1 MHGNTPPTTLRS
13 APARRN
19 RPALAWRAG
28 RGFTLVE
35 VLVALLIMSVIAAMG
50 WQGVSAMATA
60 RERTAAVSERVLRL
74 QTVIAQ
80 WEQDLASVYDS
91 PRVPGLHFD
100 GAALRLVRRSD
111 EGARLVVWALREGTW
126 TRWASPVYTSQ
137 TPLEQAWNA
146 SFQLQGQEPGQ
157 LKLLE
162 GVGGWQLYC
171 FIGQAWANC
180 QSTGDLAAQPGTG
193 TPPAPG
199 PGGGAGGG
207 QPRAALPSGVRLQI
221 ELPEGRLLR
230 DVVLPPQA

>member
-1 MHGNTPPTTLRS
+1 MTRS
-13 APARRN
+13 ASSRTATAP
-19 RPALAWRAG
+19 RA

-60 RERTAAVSERVLRL
+60 RERTAAASERMLRL
-74 QTVIAQ
+74 QAVIGQ
-80 WEQDLASVYDS
+80 WEQDLESVYDG

-111 EGARLVVWALREGTW
+111 DGVRLVVWALREGTW
-126 TRWASPVYTSQ
+126 SRWASPVYTSQ
-137 TPLEQAWNA
+137 APLEQAWNA

-162 GVGGWQLYC
+162 GLGGWQLYC
-171 FIGQAWANC
+171 FVGQAWANC
-180 QSTGDLAAQPGTG
+180 QSTGDLAQPQASPPPPTPSGGQGTV
-193 TPPAPG
+193 
-199 PGGGAGGG
+199 G
-207 QPRAALPSGVRLQI
+207 QPRTALPAGVRLQL

>member
-1 MHGNTPPTTLRS
+1 MHRHPSRMTRPV
-13 APARRN
+13 ARRLSA
-19 RPALAWRAG
+19 RRAPPG

-60 RERTAAVSERVLRL
+60 RERTAAASERVLRL
-74 QTVIAQ
+74 QTVVAQ

-91 PRVPGLHFD
+91 PRIPGLHFD

-111 EGARLVVWALREGTW
+111 EGARLVVWALREGIW
-126 TRWASPVYTSQ
+126 TRWASPLYTSQ
-137 TPLEQAWNA
+137 APLEQAWSA
-146 SFQLQGQEPGQ
+146 SFQLQGREPGQ
-157 LKLLE
+157 LRLLE

-180 QSTGDLAAQPGTG
+180 QSTGDLAPQPGTG
-193 TPPAPG
+193 NPPPPG
-199 PGGGAGGG
+199 PGGQAAGTG

-230 DVVLPPQA
+230 DVVLPPQT